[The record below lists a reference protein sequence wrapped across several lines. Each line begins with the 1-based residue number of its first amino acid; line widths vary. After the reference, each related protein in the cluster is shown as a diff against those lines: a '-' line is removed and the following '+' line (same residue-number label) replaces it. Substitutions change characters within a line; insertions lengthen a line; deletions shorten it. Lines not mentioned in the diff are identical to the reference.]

1 MQSSP
6 PETNPAEHPSR
17 PPVAGPITQEDR
29 DYVDALKQAGLVPD
43 LAGDELARVARLAD
57 GKKGLDRRAALLEAY
72 YAAGGDGSVSST
84 RRTVDR
90 FLLQREGDPLNTS
103 ILLSHL
109 SELAPELGEIVL
121 ERIGGGDE
129 GPLVLRSGENFAALL
144 DDYEENLDTGEL
156 DLREIEARDPKVMA
170 VTVRGLVRAVN
181 ALLERIGV
189 RERFVQL
196 ASDHAREVYVAV
208 PLTEALELA
217 RAGHLEDDNAEAVME
232 HGCW

>member
-6 PETNPAEHPSR
+6 PETNDTPSR
-17 PPVAGPITQEDR
+17 PPATSPITQDDR
-29 DYVDALKQAGLVPD
+29 DFVDALKQAGLVPD
-43 LAGDELARVARLAD
+43 LGGEELARVVRMAD
-57 GKKGLDRRAALLEAY
+57 GKKGLERRATLLEAY
-72 YAAGGDGSVSST
+72 YAAGGDAAVAGT

-90 FLLQREGDPLNTS
+90 FLVQREGDPLNTS

-156 DLREIEARDPKVMA
+156 DLRDIDARDPKAMA

-217 RAGHLEDDNAEAVME
+217 RAGHLEDENAEAVME